1 MKLDEIIRQCGLE
14 EQTPAGEPEREVT
27 GAYASDLLSDV
38 MANAGDGHLWI
49 TLQTHVNIVAVAVL
63 RNISGIIL
71 VNGRVPEE
79 TTLAKAIEEEIPIL
93 STPLPAFEIAGRLYE
108 MGLRGN

>member
-1 MKLDEIIRQCGLE
+1 MKLDDIITQCNLE
-14 EQTPAGEPEREVT
+14 QKNPAGESTREVT

-79 TTLAKAIEEEIPIL
+79 NTLAKAQEEDIPIL
-93 STPLPAFEIAGRLYE
+93 VTSLSAFEIAGRLYE
-108 MGLRGN
+108 MGLRGG

>member
-1 MKLDEIIRQCGLE
+1 MKLDDIIRECGLAV
-14 EQTPAGEPEREVT
+14 QNPAGETAREVT

-71 VNGRVPEE
+71 VNGRIPEE
-79 TTLAKAIEEEIPIL
+79 NTLAKAREEDIPIL
-93 STPLPAFEIAGRLYE
+93 STTLPAFEIAGRLYDL
-108 MGLRGN
+108 GLRGS